1 MNKYKTLVSNTMLLS
16 FGTFGSKL
24 LVFLMI
30 RFYTGYLTPA
40 DYGTA
45 DLITQTA
52 NLLFPLVSFGITNA
66 VFRFALD
73 KDCNRKDV
81 FSTGLLTITIGG
93 LLFLVLAP
101 LLGIAEIFK
110 GYVWLIVLYTMASC
124 YHSLCAQYLRAIG
137 KTAFFAVQGIINTAL
152 VIVFNILFL
161 AVLRIGIVGYV
172 LSVAL
177 ADIIASVI
185 IILKEKLWKNVTIK
199 PESTV
204 SKKMLAYGIPMIP
217 ATIFWWVTSVSS
229 RYLVTGFIGSDA
241 NGIYSV
247 AYKLPTFL
255 TLLSTVFMEA
265 WQFSAVSESEGDTKE
280 HINFYSTVW
289 GSFQSFM
296 FMVAAGLIAFCKP
309 AISILTTKD
318 YYSAWQYIPLLAG
331 SMVFSSFANFMG
343 SVYIVTKNSKNSFIT
358 SMVGAISNVVLSLIL
373 IPSPLGVQG
382 AAIATFLSYF
392 IMFIIR
398 AVNAKKYIP
407 FDLSVMN
414 FTLNTLIICVQTVFM
429 IFNLPLNIL
438 VQIIGITLIFAINF
452 KHYKIIIEKFF
463 SLLKRKK
470 GA

>member
-52 NLLFPLVSFGITNA
+52 NLLFPIVSFGITNA

-73 KDCNRKDV
+73 KDCDRKNV
-81 FSTGLLTITIGG
+81 FSTGVLTITIGG
-93 LLFLVLAP
+93 LLFFVLAP
-101 LLGIAEIFK
+101 LLNIAAIFK

-137 KTAFFAVQGIINTAL
+137 KTAFFAIQGIINTAL
-152 VIVFNILFL
+152 VIIFNILFL
-161 AVLRIGIVGYV
+161 AVLKIGIVGYV

-177 ADIIASVI
+177 ADIIAALI
-185 IILKEKLWKNVTIK
+185 IILKEKLWKNVCFK
-199 PESTV
+199 PDTLT

-265 WQFSAVSESEGDTKE
+265 WQFSAVSESDGERSE

-296 FMVAAGLIAFCKP
+296 FLVAAGLIAFCKP
-309 AISILTTKD
+309 AIAILTTKD

-358 SMVGAISNVVLSLIL
+358 SMVGAFANVGLSLLL

-382 AAIATFLSYF
+382 AAIATFLSYL
-392 IMFIIR
+392 IMFVIR

-407 FDLSVMN
+407 FNMSSIT
-414 FTLNTLIICVQTVFM
+414 FALNTLIICVQTVFM
-429 IFNLPLNIL
+429 VLELPLNVL
-438 VQIIGITLIFAINF
+438 VQIIGIALILIINF
-452 KHYKIIIEKFF
+452 KNYKIFIEKILSFI
-463 SLLKRKK
+463 KRK
-470 GA
+470 